1 MPHLVFLPAVSA
13 PDAGPDV
20 AKQTALTLA
29 RLDERLRAER
39 SSLADAVAVTVYLRS
54 AADFPALNDAYRQA
68 WKALPPTRTTVVTTI
83 PGVDAIV
90 AMSAVAV
97 AAGGERR
104 PVHPS
109 SWAASPNPYS
119 YGVRTADTLFL
130 SGLIPRNGRDN
141 TVVTG
146 DIGVQTRAVLE
157 NAKEL
162 LEAAGL
168 SLPHVVSARVFL
180 PDIADFEA
188 MTRIYREYFPDA
200 PPARA
205 TVGAALTAPAYKVEM
220 TFVAS
225 AGQRRVLQGDGA
237 PPPSLG
243 SFGGSAVALAK
254 AENPNLSAGIVAG
267 DALYLS
273 GLLPDA
279 PVVSGGDATA
289 QTRDVI
295 RKIDGLLA
303 KAGLSRGDVRDVLVY
318 VTDAE
323 AGRVAAAECQAA
335 FGAMAAVTPVQVAL
349 AMAGA
354 RVEIMTVASRSV

>member
-20 AKQTALTLA
+20 ARQTALTLA
-29 RLDERLRAER
+29 RLDERLRANG

-54 AADFPALNDAYRQA
+54 AADFAAMNDAYRQA
-68 WKALPPTRTTVVTTI
+68 WTALPPTRTTVVTTI
-83 PGVDAIV
+83 SGVDAIV

-104 PVHPS
+104 LVHPS

-119 YGVRTADTLFL
+119 YGLRTGDTLFL

-146 DIGVQTRAVLE
+146 DIGVQTRAVLD

-180 PDIADFEA
+180 PDLADFEA
-188 MTRIYREYFPDA
+188 MNRIYRGYFPDA

-205 TVGAALTAPAYKVEM
+205 TVGAALTGPAYKVEM

-225 AGQRRVLQGDGA
+225 AGPRRVVPGEG
-237 PPPSLG
+237 
-243 SFGGSAVALAK
+243 AVASAK
-254 AENPNLSAGIVAG
+254 AENPNLSAGIAAG
-267 DALYLS
+267 DGVYLS

-279 PVVSGGDATA
+279 PVVSSGDATA
-289 QTRDVI
+289 QVRDVI

-303 KAGLSRGDVRDVLVY
+303 RAGLSRGDVRDLLVY

-323 AGRVAAAECQAA
+323 TGRVAAAECQAT
-335 FGAMAAVTPVQVAL
+335 FGAKAAVTPVQVAL

-354 RVEIMTVASRSV
+354 RVEIMTVAARSV